1 MVATYGILSIN
12 AEIIQEKN
20 TKQVYNTNTLSEI
33 LKNNLLISL
42 ITPASLTP
50 PIITNK
56 LAVIIVFDSLSS
68 LNYFLRF

>member
-1 MVATYGILSIN
+1 MATYGILSIN
-12 AEIIQEKN
+12 AEIIHEKN
-20 TKQVYNTNTLSEI
+20 TKHVYNINTLSEI

-56 LAVIIVFDSLSS
+56 LASNNSVC
-68 LNYFLRF
+68 